1 MTAPRP
7 ERERVVLAKRRG
19 ARVVRTRVEVAE
31 QTEVGEALI
40 RGLMRAQLAL
50 AVRVAVVAVLALGS
64 IPLIA
69 FAFPAFADVVVFGV
83 RLPWL
88 ILAVLLTR
96 CCTGSGGC
104 TCAGP
109 NATRRTSWTSS
120 RTECACRTPPSRR

>member
-50 AVRVAVVAVLALGS
+50 AVRVAVVAVLVFGS

-69 FAFPAFADVVVFGV
+69 FAFPAFADAVVFGV

-88 ILAVLLTR
+88 ILAVLAYPVLYGLGR
-96 CCTGSGGC
+96 VYVRGAERNES
-104 TCAGP
+104 
-109 NATRRTSWTSS
+109 
-120 RTECACRTPPSRR
+120 EFVDFVED

>member
-31 QTEVGEALI
+31 QTEVGETLI

-50 AVRVAVVAVLALGS
+50 AVRVAVVAVLLFGS

-69 FAFPAFADVVVFGV
+69 FAFPALADTIVLGV

-88 ILAVLLTR
+88 ILGVLAYPVLYGLGR
-96 CCTGSGGC
+96 LYVRQ
-104 TCAGP
+104 AER
-109 NATRRTSWTSS
+109 NDADFVDFV
-120 RTECACRTPPSRR
+120 ED